1 MPCLNGGN
9 AQLSLNFYS
18 LTENLWYTK
27 RKKEGGVMCGR
38 YTFSA
43 KSDSE
48 MIRQVQESL
57 GARNIEVK
65 TGVVNPGDVAAVIA
79 SNRRLEPQ
87 VFGMKWGYSLSNG
100 KLVFNARSE
109 SASEKALFADG
120 MKQRRCLIPADSYF
134 EWENLEKRKQKY
146 EIAPNGASGFCLA
159 GIYRIEQGRA
169 VFSILTREPAQSI
182 ALIHDR
188 MPGIVPTGMASDWL
202 NPRYNGQELLMYAV
216 QNMQYAR
223 CETNNDM

>member
-1 MPCLNGGN
+1 
-9 AQLSLNFYS
+9 
-18 LTENLWYTK
+18 
-27 RKKEGGVMCGR
+27 MCGR

-43 KSDSE
+43 KSDSD

-57 GARNIEVK
+57 EARNIEVK

-87 VFGMKWGYSLSNG
+87 VFGMKWGYGLSNG

-109 SASEKALFADG
+109 SAAEKALFADG

-134 EWENLEKRKQKY
+134 EWEHLEKRKQKY
-146 EIAPNGASGFCLA
+146 EIAPNGSAGFCLA

-182 ALIHDR
+182 AFIHDR
-188 MPGIVPTGMASDWL
+188 MPVILPTAVAEDWL
-202 NPRYNGQELLMYAV
+202 NPRYNGSDILKSAV
-216 QNMQYAR
+216 LNMRYQQS
-223 CETNNDM
+223 E